1 MMFVCDHDAKILAFG
16 VLALGVFVSNAGF
29 VCFPQISQM
38 DADFL
43 PLAPCLLPLFC
54 FPQIS
59 QIGADFF
66 VSDFRFQI
74 SVSRRLRR
82 WTQIFLPALV
92 RNFRRIRAEISLP
105 TCGERKEK
113 GAYPQGQRPCGTQ
126 RRASPC
132 GQRQGAGN
140 HPRLSAKSAGNKTE
154 ARGKEQEARNPRQS
168 AKSAGNRNLK
178 SEICHPHAGRRRLGP
193 SSTTWV
199 NISRMRSR
207 MMGP

>member
-1 MMFVCDHDAKILAFG
+1 MMFVCDHGAKILAFG

-29 VCFPQISQM
+29 VCFPQISQ
-38 DADFL
+38 
-43 PLAPCLLPLFC
+43 
-54 FPQIS
+54 
-59 QIGADFF
+59 IGADFF

-74 SVSRRLRR
+74 SDFRFQISVSRRLRG

-140 HPRLSAKSAGNKTE
+140 HPRQSAPICGEQNRGKRQG
-154 ARGKEQEARNPRQS
+154 ARGK
-168 AKSAGNRNLK
+168 KSAPICEICGKQK
-178 SEICHPHAGRRRLGP
+178 SEI
-193 SSTTWV
+193 
-199 NISRMRSR
+199 
-207 MMGP
+207 